1 MLAKIWN
8 DFCDDVLSTKKKK
21 SKEIDFERGP
31 VKDFLTS
38 LGWVKYG
45 SHCLVEQH
53 PIQFATANH
62 YADFALFLQNEE
74 NVSKFLINAGW
85 GERGVRRIEDVL
97 SSCRTIFNSLLTW
110 WS

>member
-74 NVSKFLINAGW
+74 KPEMIIELKRPSKRKTDKDAAQL
-85 GERGVRRIEDVL
+85 ED
-97 SSCRTIFNSLLTW
+97 
-110 WS
+110 